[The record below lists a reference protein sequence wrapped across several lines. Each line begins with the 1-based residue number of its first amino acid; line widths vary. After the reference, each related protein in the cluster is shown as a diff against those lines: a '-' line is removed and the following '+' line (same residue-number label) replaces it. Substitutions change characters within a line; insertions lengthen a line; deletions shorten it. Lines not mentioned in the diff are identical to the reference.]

1 MFGIQNLNDHVSI
14 DIRDIRP
21 GDVIASVGT
30 DGYTSIFIGIVEHIS
45 NGTVHFADN
54 IDSGLNDKFYF
65 ISRPKS
71 DGQRLYEAIAE
82 SSSGYSWN
90 NLSEYSKGV
99 WEKRANVAKELFSN
113 D

>member
-1 MFGIQNLNDHVSI
+1 MFGIQNLNDDVRI

-21 GDVIASVGT
+21 GDVIAKVGT

-45 NGTVHFADN
+45 DGTVHFADN

-65 ISRPKS
+65 ISRLKS
-71 DGQRLYEAIAE
+71 DGQRFYEALSE
-82 SSSGYSWN
+82 SNSGYSWN
-90 NLSEYSKGV
+90 NLSEYTKGV
-99 WEKRANVAKELFSN
+99 WENRAGVAKELFGN